1 LPATLPGTGRG
12 DEEATMASFKLSVNM
27 EFVRSADKPFEWGV
41 AKAAELGYRYVEP
54 MVHTGWELLSEVDYF
69 HSFSME
75 EDPLLMKEILDR
87 HGMKASSIS
96 GHSPLMKPEAS
107 VERLTK
113 AIVFAD
119 MIGAGFV
126 NTDEMVKPDWMD
138 DEFAHQTMKYT
149 LTKVAMVAARHGV
162 YVCIEPHGVYTKTW
176 RGLMR
181 IVDLVD
187 SPWIQINWDTG
198 NSYLA
203 GLEDPYE
210 GLEQVVSRVY
220 HVHAKDISMEHSSAE
235 RGKVTGTPVG
245 CGCGDGVVDFK
256 RVIDI
261 LDTQDREIFL
271 SVECGTVD
279 QAARSIDYLTPLID
293 AANARSAERATALV
307 G

>member
-1 LPATLPGTGRG
+1 MAT
-12 DEEATMASFKLSVNM
+12 FKLSVNM

-41 AKAAELGYRYVEP
+41 AKTRELGYEYVEP

-75 EDPLLMKEILDR
+75 EDPLLMKEILDL

-96 GHSPLMKPEAS
+96 GHSPLMKPEAA

-119 MIGAGFV
+119 MVGARFV
-126 NTDEMVKPDWMD
+126 NSDEMVKPAWMD
-138 DEFAHQTMKYT
+138 EEFAHQTMRYT
-149 LTKVAMVAARHGV
+149 LTKVAMVAARHKV

-181 IVDLVD
+181 IVGLVE
-187 SPWIQINWDTG
+187 SPWIQVNWDTG

-210 GLEQVVSRVY
+210 GLENVVGRVY

-245 CGCGDGVVDFK
+245 CGCGDGVVDFP
-256 RVIDI
+256 RILDI

-279 QAARSIDYLTPLID
+279 QAARSIEYLTPLVV
-293 AANARSAERATALV
+293 AANARNREAAGTLP